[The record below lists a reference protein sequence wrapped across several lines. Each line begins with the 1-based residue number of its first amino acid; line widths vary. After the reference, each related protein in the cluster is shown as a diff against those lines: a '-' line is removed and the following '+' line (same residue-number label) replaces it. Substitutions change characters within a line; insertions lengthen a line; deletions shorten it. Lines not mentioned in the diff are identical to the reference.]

1 MTDTRKLFEKQ
12 LKNNKKQITYKFL
25 AAVHA
30 KKINRSTNLS

>member
-1 MTDTRKLFEKQ
+1 MATPHIVYEKI
-12 LKNNKKQITYKFL
+12 NNKSITYKFL